1 MMMDFQ
7 GMTNTTMIEC
17 DFIVLSEDYSRYLLQ
32 DGTILKVKIVVKKI
46 FRSAEITPEGYPT
59 GLSFD
64 SVNAVVAV
72 VPLALKGPPSKEPWD
87 PRRDVGKEIK
97 FEPQEEKVQEYV
109 TNDGFKI
116 MVKPVVVKVLKYDKR
131 NIYGEPIYAATVQA
145 ITNVERFTSTATY

>member
-1 MMMDFQ
+1 MMDFE
-7 GMTNTTMIEC
+7 GMPRTNMIEC
-17 DFIVLSEDYSRYLLQ
+17 DFTVISEDYSRYLLQ

-46 FRSAEITPEGYPT
+46 FRSAEITPEGFPV

-64 SVNAVVAV
+64 SVNAVTAI
-72 VPLALKGPPSKEPWD
+72 VPPAMKGQPSKEPWD

-97 FEPQEEKVQEYV
+97 FEPQEEKWQEYV

-145 ITNVERFTSTATY
+145 ITNVEKFTSTAT

>member
-1 MMMDFQ
+1 MMDFE
-7 GMTNTTMIEC
+7 GMARTSMIEC
-17 DFIVLSEDYSRYLLQ
+17 DFTVVSEDYSRYLLQ

-46 FRSAEITPEGYPT
+46 FRSAEITPEGFPA

-64 SVNAVVAV
+64 SVNAVAAI
-72 VPLALKGPPSKEPWD
+72 VPPTMKGQSSKEPWD

-97 FEPQEEKVQEYV
+97 FEPQEEKWQEYI

-116 MVKPVVVKVLKYDKR
+116 LVKPVVVKVLKYDKR

-145 ITNVERFTSTATY
+145 ITNVEKFTSTAT